1 MTLRF
6 ALPFGEI
13 RAMRFFRSGRTACRR
28 TSMPAEF
35 AMSWRNSDTL
45 SSPVKSGRLGSKVGL
60 MLGRATNS
68 RSRSWTGERRGICRS
83 FRICG
88 QGQARTMSYRSV
100 YFDFLGLLLFFFLGL
115 RGGSFSHQS
124 LGPSFSTCLWTERRA
139 VFISASFSGCLGAR
153 SVSSFQSFSI

>member
-1 MTLRF
+1 MTLLF
-6 ALPFGEI
+6 ALPLGAI

-68 RSRSWTGERRGICRS
+68 RSRCWTGERRGICRS

-88 QGQARTMSYRSV
+88 QGQARTVSCW
-100 YFDFLGLLLFFFLGL
+100 LGW
-115 RGGSFSHQS
+115 SSWS
-124 LGPSFSTCLWTERRA
+124 RRL
-139 VFISASFSGCLGAR
+139 ISAESKILKESIMVRLLNEPMD
-153 SVSSFQSFSI
+153 SKLFQNKVLVVDTHVAVAVELDTDWTFRFR